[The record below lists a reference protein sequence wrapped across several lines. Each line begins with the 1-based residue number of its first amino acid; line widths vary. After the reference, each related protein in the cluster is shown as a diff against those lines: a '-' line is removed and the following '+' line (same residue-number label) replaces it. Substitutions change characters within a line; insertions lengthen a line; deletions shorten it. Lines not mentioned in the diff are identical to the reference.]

1 MSAQWLAYLE
11 LTKPRLTLLALI
23 TALIGF
29 LLGTPHNW
37 NRREFWFVLLGTALV
52 GAGCG
57 ILNQVME
64 QEPDRQMERTKQRPI
79 PSGRVLE
86 PNALAVGV
94 ITSTAGLL
102 ILTFGCNP
110 LAGTLAALTLASYLF
125 VYTPLKKTTA
135 LCTLAGAIPGAI
147 PPLIGWAAARG
158 SIGIGGWFLF
168 WIVFIW
174 QLPHFLA
181 IAWIH
186 RDDYARAGFKML
198 PVIDGN
204 GAATGRQIILYCAAL
219 IPVSLLPAAYGFCGW
234 IYFAVALTAGL
245 LFLAAGIHAARTRTE
260 QAARRL
266 FISSILYLPVILIT
280 MTLERLLL

>member
-1 MSAQWLAYLE
+1 MAAQFLAYLE

-29 LLGTPHNW
+29 LLGTPHQW

-64 QEPDRQMERTKQRPI
+64 QDPDRQMERTKQRPI
-79 PSGRVLE
+79 PSGRVQE
-86 PNALAVGV
+86 PNAMAFGV
-94 ITSTAGLL
+94 IAATAGLL
-102 ILTFGCNP
+102 ILTFGCNA
-110 LAGTLAALTLASYLF
+110 LAGTLAALTLVSYLF
-125 VYTPLKKTTA
+125 IYTPLKKTTA
-135 LCTLAGAIPGAI
+135 FCTLAGAIPGAI

-158 SIGIGGWFLF
+158 SIGIGAWFLF
-168 WIVFIW
+168 WIIFIW

-198 PVIDGN
+198 PVIDLN
-204 GAATGRQIILYCAAL
+204 GAATGRQIIVYCAAL
-219 IPVSLLPAAYGFCGW
+219 VPVSLLPAAYGFCSW
-234 IYFAVALTAGL
+234 IYFGVALAAGL
-245 LFLAAGIHAARTRTE
+245 LFLAAGVHAARTRTE
-260 QAARRL
+260 QAARQL

-280 MTLERLLL
+280 MTLDRLLL